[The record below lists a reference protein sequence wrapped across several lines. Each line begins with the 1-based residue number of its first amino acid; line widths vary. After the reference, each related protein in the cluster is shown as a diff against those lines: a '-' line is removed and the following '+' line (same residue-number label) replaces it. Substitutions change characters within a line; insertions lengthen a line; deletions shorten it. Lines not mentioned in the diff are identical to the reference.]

1 MVTAKESCQQFSAWN
16 LPNLDHMALLQ
27 LRQNYSLPCFLHSSS
42 FAANVGFSGHSI
54 SNLPGSKTGQL
65 NRVDGFFQQLPP
77 CWESSSPIIEPY
89 LKDSQCALSNGLGMS
104 ANPAGASF
112 TSQKK
117 FLIFDQ
123 SGNHTRLFFSPSLS
137 PSQNRIIAS
146 NTAAGGHGLFDEVA
160 VQMEQ
165 EQQSL
170 VKPIVQEKWD
180 ENHLTGGSEV
190 HEDTEE
196 INALLYSNSN
206 DEYDDDGENDEI
218 TSTGHT
224 PVTIEEG
231 YDMDIQIGELVEEVA
246 SSNGSTK
253 RQKLL
258 DGGYKKSSLVDTGGL
273 RKMVGPQ
280 NYEDGVESSCAG
292 ENDSYDDI
300 DSIKRVKKVKICKS
314 LKILE
319 SIIPGLKN
327 KDPLLIIDK
336 AIIYLKSLK
345 LEAETLGFS
354 YL

>member
-1 MVTAKESCQQFSAWN
+1 
-16 LPNLDHMALLQ
+16 MALLQ
-27 LRQNYSLPCFLHSSS
+27 LRQNNSLPWFPNSSTFS
-42 FAANVGFSGHSI
+42 ANVGFLGCTI

-65 NRVDGFFQQLPP
+65 NRVDGFFQHLPRR
-77 CWESSSPIIEPY
+77 WESSSPIINLY
-89 LKDSQCALSNGLGMS
+89 LKDSQCGLSHGLGMS
-104 ANPAGASF
+104 ANPSGASF

-123 SGNHTRLFFSPSLS
+123 SDNNTRLFFNPSFS
-137 PSQNRIIAS
+137 PSQNQVIAS
-146 NTAAGGHGLFDEVA
+146 NTAAGGHGTCDEVA

-165 EQQSL
+165 EPQSL
-170 VKPIVQEKWD
+170 VKPIILEKWD
-180 ENHLTGGSEV
+180 ENHSTGGSEV

-206 DEYDDDGENDEI
+206 YEYDDDDGENDEV

-224 PVTIEEG
+224 PFTIEEG
-231 YDMDIQIGELVEEVA
+231 YDKDIQIGELVEGVA

-258 DGGYKKSSLVDTGGL
+258 DGGYKKSSLVDTGGPV
-273 RKMVGPQ
+273 KMDGPQ

-292 ENDSYDDI
+292 ENNSYDDI
-300 DSIKRVKKVKICKS
+300 DSIKRVKKVKIREL

-327 KDPLLIIDK
+327 EDPLLIIDK
-336 AIIYLKSLK
+336 AIIYLNSLK
-345 LEAETLGFS
+345 LEAETLGIS